1 MPVRRPAGP
10 RGRDGRNEGRMRAM
24 RRIAIVGGGAS
35 GVLLAV
41 HLLRHRPD
49 GLIVTM
55 IERRPDLGAGVA
67 YATKH
72 PDHLLNVRASNMSA
86 FPDDPGHFSRWL
98 DGQGRAGG
106 PDGFEPR
113 RLYRDYLAGLT
124 DPLFLEG
131 QLRRV
136 RGEAAA
142 LRDDALGFDILCRDG
157 EGGPETSVRADVV
170 VVATGNEGPTL
181 PAEPWRHAGW
191 GGDQDRPPIAHDA
204 PVLVIGTG
212 LTMVDRVLW
221 LLHDGHRGP
230 ITAVSRHGLM
240 PQAHRPTPPTAPFA
254 AEDLPLGRPIRALTR
269 WLRDRAANCER
280 SGSGWRAAVDGL
292 RPHTQA
298 LWRQLPEDERRRF
311 LRHVRPFWDMHR
323 HRIAPQAAAQLA
335 AAERRGQLTIVAGRM
350 AHFEPHAGGVAV
362 TVLPRGSG
370 TAAVYD
376 AAAVFE
382 CRGRPPTCHGQKIR
396 SSGTCWARDGR
407 GRMRSG
413 WVSTLRQA
421 ARSSMRAAKR
431 RTVSTPRARSPRALL
446 GNRRHPRHP
455 PAGRSSGEG
464 RVDRPGSTGPAG
476 EARRL
481 TA

>member
-1 MPVRRPAGP
+1 
-10 RGRDGRNEGRMRAM
+10 MRAM

-382 CRGRPPTCHGQKIR
+382 CRGRAADVSR
-396 SSGTCWARDGR
+396 SENPF
-407 GRMRSG
+407 
-413 WVSTLRQA
+413 LRH
-421 ARSSMRAAKR
+421 
-431 RTVSTPRARSPRALL
+431 LL
-446 GNRRHPRHP
+446 
-455 PAGRSSGEG
+455 GEG
-464 RVDRPGSTGPAG
+464 RARPDALGLGLDVTAGCALVDAGGQASDRLYATGPITSGAFWEIVAIPDIRQQADRLAKDVLIGPDRPVRPEKLGG
-476 EARRL
+476 
-481 TA
+481 

>member
-1 MPVRRPAGP
+1 
-10 RGRDGRNEGRMRAM
+10 MRAM

-269 WLRDRAANCER
+269 WLRDRAADCER

-382 CRGRPPTCHGQKIR
+382 CRGRAADVSR
-396 SSGTCWARDGR
+396 SENPF
-407 GRMRSG
+407 
-413 WVSTLRQA
+413 LRH
-421 ARSSMRAAKR
+421 
-431 RTVSTPRARSPRALL
+431 LL
-446 GNRRHPRHP
+446 
-455 PAGRSSGEG
+455 GEG
-464 RVDRPGSTGPAG
+464 RARPDALGLGLDVTARCALVDAGGQASDRLYATGPITSGAFWEIVAIPDIRQQADRLAKDILSDPDRPTRSEDLAG
-476 EARRL
+476 
-481 TA
+481 